1 MDEIEEKAISQ
12 GWVPEEQ
19 WKGDPEK
26 WRPAKEFVERG
37 ENIIPILKDRLN
49 KLEEELQLALK
60 VNKAE
65 IEAVKKAT
73 LEQAKKDYEK
83 QLADLRKQKFE
94 AVQSGDVEEYTKIE
108 QKEKTLKQPEEVKP
122 TETPVFTE
130 WKSKNS
136 WYNTDNDL
144 TDWAEFV
151 AAKIHKENPN
161 MEERAFYESVASR
174 VKAQF
179 PDKFTNP
186 NRDKADMA
194 EGGGAKPSGGKKKNW
209 ADLPDSAKS
218 AYSRLS
224 KKFEAKGRK
233 LDKDTYVKEYFEE

>member
-1 MDEIEEKAISQ
+1 MDEVEEKARQ
-12 GWVPEEQ
+12 MGWVGQDE

-26 WRPAKEFVERG
+26 WRPAEEFVERG

-49 KLEEELQLALK
+49 KLEEELKITLK

-108 QKEKTLKQPEEVKP
+108 QKEKTLRPPEEAKP
-122 TETPVFTE
+122 TESPVFVD

-136 WYNTDNDL
+136 WYGAETDL

-186 NRDKADMA
+186 NRDKADMV
-194 EGGGAKPSGGKKKNW
+194 EGGGAKPSGGKKKSW

-218 AYSRLS
+218 AYSRLA
-224 KKFEAKGRK
+224 KKFEDKGRK